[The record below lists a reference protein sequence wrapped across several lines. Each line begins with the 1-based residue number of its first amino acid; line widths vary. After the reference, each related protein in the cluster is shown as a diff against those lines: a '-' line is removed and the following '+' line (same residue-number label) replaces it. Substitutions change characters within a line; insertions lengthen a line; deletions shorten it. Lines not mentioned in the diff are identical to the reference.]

1 MRNFILRHV
10 VGWIL
15 VAVALV
21 AATWLIWERAGRR
34 GATQQPRVFAATTN
48 FVPYYVHQANYS
60 RRTDGAVVLTSY
72 ETFARRSDGA
82 TFEKSETVSPEGKLV
97 NSTRQ
102 FRLPGGLVID
112 TEDVAGLM
120 TAMRLPNGEERRNA
134 AQWDPAAQC
143 AKTFGG
149 GALPTWSK
157 VTEEQILGFP
167 AFKAVTDTYR
177 ARTTVWRA
185 RDLGCVILKGKMEFK
200 DSSGQVTGWAEATAD
215 TVQPGEPP
223 ADLFALPLSLRNVAP
238 SERAKGNPLNIGKQ
252 VPEGIQSQDDLF
264 AKYRA
269 SLP

>member
-1 MRNFILRHV
+1 MQNLTFRHIV
-10 VGWIL
+10 CL
-15 VAVALV
+15 MLV
-21 AATWLIWERAGRR
+21 AATSVAGAWLIWGKSRR
-34 GATQQPRVFAATTN
+34 SGAMQQPRVFAASTN
-48 FVPYYVHQANYS
+48 FTPYYVHQANYS
-60 RRTDGAVVLTSY
+60 HRSDGTVVLTSY

-82 TFEKSETVSPEGKLV
+82 TFEKSETVTPEGKLV
-97 NSTRQ
+97 NSTRRC
-102 FRLPGGLVID
+102 RLVGGLVID

-120 TAMRLPNGEERRNA
+120 TAMRLPNGEDRRNK

-149 GALPTWSK
+149 SSLPAWSK

-167 AFKAVTDTYR
+167 AFKAVTDASR

-185 RDLGCVILKGKMEFK
+185 RDLGCVILKGRMEFK

-215 TVQPGEPP
+215 TIQPGEPP
-223 ADLFALPLSLRNVAP
+223 ADLFALPLTLRNVTP
-238 SERAKGNPLNIGKQ
+238 SERAKGNPLNVAKE
-252 VPEGIQSQDDLF
+252 VPEGLQSQDDLF

>member
-1 MRNFILRHV
+1 MRNVIFRHI
-10 VGWIL
+10 VGWTL
-15 VAVALV
+15 VAVASV

-157 VTEEQILGFP
+157 VTEEQILGFL

-223 ADLFALPLSLRNVAP
+223 ADFFALPLSLRNVAP